1 MSNTE
6 VTPDNSQIQD
16 SMSLTVPRMSKYMSF
31 IGLITII
38 GGALYCITII
48 GAIIGIPVIFMG
60 IRLRESAE
68 AFKQYLM
75 SNSNQDLYTAVERQT
90 KAFYIQYVLAIISLV
105 LLGIYI
111 IVIIALL
118 ASGAF
123 W

>member
-6 VTPDNSQIQD
+6 ATSENNQVQA
-16 SMSLTVPRMSKYMSF
+16 SMSATVPKMSRYMSF

-68 AFKQYLM
+68 AFKQYLA
-75 SNSNQDLYTAVERQT
+75 SNSNQDLYTAIDRQT
-90 KAFYIQYVLAIISLV
+90 KAFFIQYVLTIIGLV
-105 LLGIYI
+105 LLGVYI
-111 IVIIALL
+111 IVFIAIL
-118 ASGAF
+118 AAGGLY
-123 W
+123 

>member
-6 VTPDNSQIQD
+6 VNPENNQIQT
-16 SMSLTVPRMSKYMSF
+16 SMSSTVPRMSKYMSF

-68 AFKQYLM
+68 AFKQYLT
-75 SNSNQDLYTAVERQT
+75 SNSNQDLYTAIDRQT
-90 KAFYIQYVLAIISLV
+90 KAFFIQYVLTIISLV
-105 LLGIYI
+105 LLGVYI
-111 IVIIALL
+111 IVIIAIL
-118 ASGAF
+118 AAGGF
-123 W
+123 

>member
-6 VTPDNSQIQD
+6 VNPENNQIQT
-16 SMSLTVPRMSKYMSF
+16 SMLSTVPRMSKYMSF

-48 GAIIGIPVIFMG
+48 GAIIGVPVIFMG
-60 IRLRESAE
+60 IRLRESAQ
-68 AFKQYLM
+68 AFTHYLT
-75 SNSNQDLYTAVERQT
+75 SNSNQDLYTAIERQT

-111 IVIIALL
+111 IVLIAIL
-118 ASGAF
+118 ASGGF
-123 W
+123 Y